1 MPHVSLDMPT
11 NSDLASRL
19 TDHLRESG
27 LFPDPGLALLA
38 VSGGPDSVAMLDLMA
53 HVSSE
58 FGLQLAVVHVDHG
71 IAEESSDVAEQV
83 LGLAVQYELRGYLSV
98 LRLGR
103 RASETQARRA
113 RYTELRDWQERLGA
127 RYLATAH
134 HADDQ
139 VETVLFRFLRGTGLA
154 GLAGIAARGP
164 AGLVRPLLPF
174 RRAELEGWL
183 NESGKGH
190 PVHVDPA
197 NVDLRHHRSWIRG
210 ELLPV
215 VRDRFGD
222 EVEDHLLDV
231 ARHAA
236 DDRAAWAAAL
246 RALQD
251 VDFHAAHG
259 VAEVDSA
266 ALLRYEKPL
275 AVALLGAAAREAGCV
290 LGPRRAARLWSFA
303 RRASS
308 GRRFELGQ
316 HWVAETA
323 FGRLRIFILKE
334 PDGPTDRRTVRW
346 GDGDDGRV
354 KWRGWEIRWR
364 RGRAGTPVRDAAVTW
379 VTEGQGEVRG
389 LEPGDRILPF
399 GGVGHR
405 RVSRVLM
412 EQRIP
417 RSQRRSF
424 PLLTRGDRVIW
435 LPGICRSG
443 VAVPAEG
450 EDAIL
455 LEVAPDEIP

>member
-1 MPHVSLDMPT
+1 MQD
-11 NSDLASRL
+11 NNLASRL
-19 TDHLRESG
+19 VNHVHASG

-53 HVSSE
+53 RVGP
-58 FGLQLAVVHVDHG
+58 GLGLRLAVVHVDHG
-71 IAEESSDVAEQV
+71 IAEESPDVAEQV

-98 LRLGR
+98 LRLGAD
-103 RASETQARRA
+103 ASETQARRA
-113 RYTELRDWQERLGA
+113 RYGELRDWQKRLGA
-127 RYLATAH
+127 RYLLTAH

-139 VETVLFRFLRGTGLA
+139 VETVLFRLFRGTGLA
-154 GLAGIAARGP
+154 GLAGIAPVGP
-164 AGLVRPLLPF
+164 DGLVRPLLPF
-174 RRAELEGWL
+174 RKAELEGWL
-183 NESGKGH
+183 GESGKGH
-190 PVHVDPA
+190 PAHADPA

-210 ELLPV
+210 KLLPV

-222 EVEDHLLDV
+222 EVEGHLLDV

-236 DDRAAWAAAL
+236 DDRAAWAVAL
-246 RALQD
+246 RALPD
-251 VDFHAAHG
+251 VDFQMAHG
-259 VAEVDSA
+259 VAEVDRA
-266 ALLRYEKPL
+266 GLLRYDGPLAQALLR
-275 AVALLGAAAREAGCV
+275 AAAREAGCV
-290 LGPRRAARLWSFA
+290 VGPRRAARLWSFA
-303 RRASS
+303 RRAAS
-308 GRRFELGQ
+308 GKRFELGQ

-334 PDGPTDRRTVRW
+334 REVASDRTTVRW

-354 KWRGWEIRWR
+354 KWGKWEIRWR
-364 RGRAGTPVRDAAVTW
+364 RGRAGTPARDAAVTW
-379 VTEGQGEVRG
+379 VTEGPGEVRG
-389 LEPGDRILPF
+389 LEPGDRIMPL

-424 PLLTRGDRVIW
+424 PLLTRGESVIW

-450 EDAIL
+450 DAAIL
-455 LEVAPDEIP
+455 LEVAPDEAP

>member
-1 MPHVSLDMPT
+1 MPT

-19 TDHLRESG
+19 TDHLRASG
-27 LFPDPGLALLA
+27 LFPDAGLALLA
-38 VSGGPDSVAMLDLMA
+38 VSGGPDSVAMLDIMA
-53 HVSSE
+53 RVGPE
-58 FGLQLAVVHVDHG
+58 FGLRLAVAHVDHG
-71 IAEESSDVAEQV
+71 IAEASPDVAEQV
-83 LGLAVQYELRGYLSV
+83 LGLAVQYELPGHLSV
-98 LRLGR
+98 LRLGAD
-103 RASETQARRA
+103 ASETQARRA
-113 RYTELRDWQERLGA
+113 RYAELRDWQAKLGA
-127 RYLATAH
+127 RYLVTAH

-139 VETVLFRFLRGTGLA
+139 VETLLFRLFRGTGMA

-164 AGLVRPLLPF
+164 DGLVRPLLPF
-174 RRAELEGWL
+174 RKAALEHWL
-183 NESGKGH
+183 TTSARDH

-259 VAEVDSA
+259 VAELDRT
-266 ALLRYEKPL
+266 ALLRYEEPL
-275 AVALLGAAAREAGCV
+275 AAALLRAAAREAGCV
-290 LGPRRAARLWSFA
+290 VGPRRAARLWSFA
-303 RRASS
+303 RRAPS

-323 FGRLRIFILKE
+323 FARLRIFILKE
-334 PDGPTDRRTVRW
+334 PGGPTDRRIVHW
-346 GDGDDGRV
+346 GEGDDGSV
-354 KWRGWEIRWR
+354 KWGDWEIRWR
-364 RGRAGTPVRDAAVTW
+364 RSRAGAPVRDAAVTW

-389 LEPGDRILPF
+389 WEPGDRILPL

-424 PLLTRGDRVIW
+424 PLLTRGDAVIW
-435 LPGICRSG
+435 LPGVCRSG
-443 VAVPAEG
+443 VAVPSEG
-450 EDAIL
+450 EAAML
-455 LEVAPDEIP
+455 LEVASVEVP